1 MKLKHIK
8 LFENFQSP
16 DLDPS
21 MVFDWMPYDAKVND
35 PIQQTMPEK
44 LSYSELPEWA
54 SKIVSEGKEQEV
66 KDAGLLIAHYK
77 TPNEGFNR
85 VIVSSFEPL
94 KMDLA
99 SFNSNYEK
107 VSEFKDVEPSDISGV
122 SKGSSLLRRTG
133 ISFED

>member
-44 LSYSELPEWA
+44 ISYSELPEWA

-77 TPNEGFNR
+77 TPNDGFNR

-107 VSEFKDVEPSDISGV
+107 VSEFKDVEPSDITGV

>member
-44 LSYSELPEWA
+44 ISYSELPEWA
-54 SKIVSEGKEQEV
+54 SKIVSEGREQEV

-107 VSEFKDVEPSDISGV
+107 VSEFKDVEPSDITGV

>member
-21 MVFDWMPYDAKVND
+21 MVFDWMPFDAKVND
-35 PIQQTMPEK
+35 PIQKSIPEK
-44 LSYSELPEWA
+44 ISYSELPEWA
-54 SKIVSEGKEQEV
+54 SKIVSEGREQEV

-77 TPNEGFNR
+77 TPNDGFNR

-107 VSEFKDVEPSDISGV
+107 VSEFESVEPSDISGV